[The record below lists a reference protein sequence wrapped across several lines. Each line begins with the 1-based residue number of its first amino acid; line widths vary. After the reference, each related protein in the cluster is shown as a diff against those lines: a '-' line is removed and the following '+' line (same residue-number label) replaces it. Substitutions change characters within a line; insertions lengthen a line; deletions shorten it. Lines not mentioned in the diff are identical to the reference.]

1 MCVRATSLQVCLTPC
16 EPMDCSLPGSSVHGI
31 LQARILEGVATSL
44 SCDSCIAS
52 AFFTAEPPRKPLRAN
67 ESGRSE
73 RVRHALVSDPL
84 RLHGLQPA
92 RLLCPENSSGNTGV
106 GRHSLLQG
114 IFPTQ
119 GSNLSLLH
127 CRRIL
132 YCLSTTEVW
141 MEGQKTPNDFPS

>member
-1 MCVRATSLQVCLTPC
+1 MCVRATSLQLCLTPC
-16 EPMDCSLPGSSVHGI
+16 EAMDCSLPGSSVHGI

-52 AFFTAEPPRKPLRAN
+52 GFFTAEPPGKPLRAN
-67 ESGRSE
+67 ESERSAS
-73 RVRHALVSDPL
+73 VSHTVVSDPL

-92 RLLCPENSSGNTGV
+92 RLLCPENSLGNTGV

-127 CRRIL
+127 CRQTLSSEPPGKPTRI
-132 YCLSTTEVW
+132 SGSV
-141 MEGQKTPNDFPS
+141 QF